1 MENYFGMD
9 SFNRL
14 GLVYGD
20 VGSCGLMGVTS
31 TCIDMDKGTIS
42 CFNSIDDKINELNQQ
57 VNKIKNVLFIS
68 NEESIRV
75 ADDVTRLHRGNLN
88 FVFKKN

>member
-9 SFNRL
+9 SFNRS

-20 VGSCGLMGVTS
+20 VGSYGPMGVTS
-31 TCIDMDKGTIS
+31 TCIDMDKGIIS
-42 CFNSIDDKINELNQQ
+42 CFNSIDDKINELKENCSR
-57 VNKIKNVLFIS
+57 IDTITGVLPTF
-68 NEESIRV
+68 NEGSIN
-75 ADDVTRLHRGNLN
+75 VTRLHRGNLN